1 MRLSEA
7 IIMLV
12 KFDQF
17 YAIPHARAEM
27 RELFALSRCFIFHRF
42 LMGLDLSLRKRL
54 FSII

>member
-17 YAIPHARAEM
+17 YAIPRARAEM
-27 RELFALSRCFIFHRF
+27 RELFALSRCFIFHCF
-42 LMGLDLSLRKRL
+42 LMGLNLSLRKRL